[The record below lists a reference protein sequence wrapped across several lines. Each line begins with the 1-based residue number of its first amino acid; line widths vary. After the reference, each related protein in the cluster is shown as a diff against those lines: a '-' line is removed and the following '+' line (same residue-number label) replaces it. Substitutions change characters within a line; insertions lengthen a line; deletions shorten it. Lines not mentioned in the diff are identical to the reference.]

1 MKKLVSILLV
11 IAMLATLF
19 VACSDDKKEK
29 ETEAKG
35 SDVATTEQ
43 KTTVAG
49 TEEATV
55 EPVPATVPAT
65 TEKEEP
71 TTIAE
76 TEPVT
81 EAPTEATTEESTEEA
96 TVSQPEPFDG
106 NLDVSE
112 DDVATAGDYTDIKN
126 PAKLGQWVKA
136 YYVNGDTEHGT
147 YYWRIVD
154 VTNDCEK
161 DIEEWNAAG
170 HIRQFTKIEQDAF
183 EYKKVTVQYYF
194 PKDYK
199 CGEYGISTSTKVQ
212 PSAKNPDGGGFTLD
226 GVTYIGLG
234 QGYSIHDTSVRYN
247 PGESCL
253 GVYIYAML
261 KDFDGY
267 VFDMS
272 FSNADGEYVHC
283 YSDCK

>member
-1 MKKLVSILLV
+1 MKKMISVFLV
-11 IAMLATLF
+11 IVMLATMF
-19 VACSDDKKEK
+19 VACSNDKKNQ

-35 SDVATTEQ
+35 SNDVTTEQ
-43 KTTVAG
+43 PTTEAPS
-49 TEEATV
+49 EEATV
-55 EPVPATVPAT
+55 EPVPATIPAT

-71 TTIAE
+71 TTTVE

-81 EAPTEATTEESTEEA
+81 EVPTEESTKET
-96 TVSQPEPFDG
+96 TVEQPKPFDG

-112 DDVATAGDYTDIKN
+112 ADVATAGDYLDAKN

-136 YYVNGDTEHGT
+136 YYVNGETESGT

-170 HIRQFTKIEQDAF
+170 HIRQFTKIEQDNF

-194 PKDYK
+194 PADYK

-212 PSAKNPDGGGFTLD
+212 PSAKNPNGGGFTVN

-247 PGESCL
+247 PGDSCL